1 MSIKLK
7 LISFVTAFVMMLSIM
22 VVGVYALQQ
31 TINLEG
37 IINFQIDDKSLWVS
51 DVRIKNDNY
60 TEEQSIENFMP
71 GYINNNFNLSI
82 STITNNYGSFT
93 LYFDIINT
101 TEKEYNISASYDGSE
116 ANVTVSPSITEIPA
130 GTGETITS
138 STQPTATLAIEVS
151 CPQGSLVDLS
161 DISIIFGE
169 IISYTATINVTYS
182 GGLNTEDIYIA
193 INDDEDFTC
202 YMNENYTEDQEIVLN
217 NVTRIAFGGI
227 GSKLTRVVTDPID
240 MTVTSN
246 TGIKESIYYDGISSV
261 DTDFLGWYELTQD
274 TVFNVLIERH
284 NTLPP
289 EPGVVA

>member
-37 IINFQIDDKSLWVS
+37 SINFQIDDKSLWVS

-101 TEKEYNISASYDGSE
+101 TEKEYNISASYAGSE

-151 CPQGSLVDLS
+151 CPQGSSVDLS
-161 DISIIFGE
+161 DISIIFEE
-169 IISYTATINVTYS
+169 IPSYTATINVTYS
-182 GGLNTEDIYIA
+182 GLTGEDIYIA
-193 INDDEDFTC
+193 INDDEDFTR
-202 YMNENYTEDQEIVLN
+202 YTKNYGEDQVIVLN
-217 NVTRIAFGGI
+217 NVTRIAFGGT
-227 GSKLTRVVTDPID
+227 GSKLTKMITDPID

-246 TGIKESIYYDGISSV
+246 TGINESIYYVGNTNV

-274 TVFNVLIERH
+274 TVFNITIKLH
-284 NTLPP
+284 M
-289 EPGVVA
+289 

>member
-101 TEKEYNISASYDGSE
+101 TEKEYNISASYAGSE

-151 CPQGSLVDLS
+151 CPQGSSVDLS
-161 DISIIFGE
+161 DISIIFEE
-169 IISYTATINVTYS
+169 IPSYTATINVTYS
-182 GGLNTEDIYIA
+182 GLNVEDIYIA
-193 INDDEDFTC
+193 INDDEDFTE
-202 YMNENYTEDQEIVLN
+202 YTKNYGEDQVIVLN

-227 GSKLTRVVTDPID
+227 GSKLTRIITDPID

-246 TGIKESIYYDGISSV
+246 TGINESIYYAGNTNV

-274 TVFNVLIERH
+274 TVFNITIELH
-284 NTLPP
+284 M
-289 EPGVVA
+289 

>member
-37 IINFQIDDKSLWVS
+37 SINFQIDDKSLWVS

-101 TEKEYNISASYDGSE
+101 TEKEYNISASYAGSE

-151 CPQGSLVDLS
+151 CPQGSSVDLS
-161 DISIIFGE
+161 DISIIFEE
-169 IISYTATINVTYS
+169 IPSYTATINVTYS
-182 GGLNTEDIYIA
+182 GLNVEDIYIA
-193 INDDEDFTC
+193 INDDEDFTR
-202 YMNENYTEDQEIVLN
+202 YIKNYGEDQVIVLN
-217 NVTRIAFGGI
+217 NVTRIAFGG
-227 GSKLTRVVTDPID
+227 SYSVLTRAMFGTPFD

-246 TGIKESIYYDGISSV
+246 TGINDSKYYSAVSSNPS
-261 DTDFLGWYELTQD
+261 DAEFLGWYDLNQD
-274 TVFNVLIERH
+274 TIFNVSI
-284 NTLPP
+284 
-289 EPGVVA
+289 VAAQ

>member
-37 IINFQIDDKSLWVS
+37 SINFQIDDKSLWVS

-101 TEKEYNISASYDGSE
+101 TEKEYNISASYAGSE

-151 CPQGSLVDLS
+151 CPQGSSVDLS

-182 GGLNTEDIYIA
+182 GGLNIENIYIA
-193 INDDEDFTC
+193 INDDEDFTQ
-202 YMNENYTEDQEIVLN
+202 YSKIYGKDQVIVLN
-217 NVTRIAFGGI
+217 NVTRIAFGGTL
-227 GSKLTRVVTDPID
+227 SVLTRAYFGIPYD

-246 TGIKESIYYDGISSV
+246 TGINDSKHYSDASSNPS
-261 DTDFLGWYELTQD
+261 DAEFLGWYELTQD
-274 TVFNVLIERH
+274 TVFNVLIER
-284 NTLPP
+284 
-289 EPGVVA
+289 AQ

>member
-37 IINFQIDDKSLWVS
+37 SINFQIDDKSLWVS

-101 TEKEYNISASYDGSE
+101 TEKEYNISASYAGSE

-161 DISIIFGE
+161 DISIIFEE
-169 IISYTATINVTYS
+169 IPSYTATINVTYS
-182 GGLNTEDIYIA
+182 GLNVEDIYIA
-193 INDDEDFTC
+193 INDDEDFTR
-202 YMNENYTEDQEIVLN
+202 YIKNYGEDQVIVLN
-217 NVTRIAFGGI
+217 NVTRIAFGGT
-227 GSKLTRVVTDPID
+227 GSKLTRMITDPID

-246 TGIKESIYYDGISSV
+246 TGINESIYYVGNTNV

-274 TVFNVLIERH
+274 TVFNITIELH
-284 NTLPP
+284 M
-289 EPGVVA
+289 

>member
-37 IINFQIDDKSLWVS
+37 SINFQIDDKSLWVS

-101 TEKEYNISASYDGSE
+101 TEKEYNISASYAGSE

-151 CPQGSLVDLS
+151 CPQGSSVDLS
-161 DISIIFGE
+161 DISIIFEE
-169 IISYTATINVTYS
+169 IPSYTATINVTYS
-182 GGLNTEDIYIA
+182 GLNVEDIYIA

-202 YMNENYTEDQEIVLN
+202 YTKNYGEDQVIVLN

-227 GSKLTRVVTDPID
+227 GSKLTRIITDPID

-246 TGIKESIYYDGISSV
+246 TGIKESIYYAGNTNV

-274 TVFNVLIERH
+274 TVFNITIELH
-284 NTLPP
+284 M
-289 EPGVVA
+289 

>member
-37 IINFQIDDKSLWVS
+37 SINFQIDDKSLWVS

-101 TEKEYNISASYDGSE
+101 TEKEYNISASYAGSE

-161 DISIIFGE
+161 DISIIFEE
-169 IISYTATINVTYS
+169 IPSYTATINVTYS
-182 GGLNTEDIYIA
+182 GLNVEDIYIA
-193 INDDEDFTC
+193 INDDEDFTR
-202 YMNENYTEDQEIVLN
+202 YIKNYGEDQVIVLN
-217 NVTRIAFGGI
+217 NVTRIAFGGT
-227 GSKLTRVVTDPID
+227 GSKLTRMITDPID

-246 TGIKESIYYDGISSV
+246 TGINESIYYVGNTNV

-274 TVFNVLIERH
+274 TVFDVLIERH
-284 NTLPP
+284 DNTLPP

>member
-37 IINFQIDDKSLWVS
+37 SINFQIDDKSLWVS

-101 TEKEYNISASYDGSE
+101 TEKEYNISASYAGSE

-161 DISIIFGE
+161 DISIIFEE
-169 IISYTATINVTYS
+169 IPSYTATINVTYS
-182 GGLNTEDIYIA
+182 GLNVEDIYIA
-193 INDDEDFTC
+193 INDDEDFTR
-202 YMNENYTEDQEIVLN
+202 YIKNYGEDQVIVLN
-217 NVTRIAFGGI
+217 NVTRIAFGGT
-227 GSKLTRVVTDPID
+227 GSKLTRMITDPID
-240 MTVTSN
+240 MTVKSN
-246 TGIKESIYYDGISSV
+246 TGINESIYYVGNTNV

-274 TVFNVLIERH
+274 TVFNITIELH
-284 NTLPP
+284 M
-289 EPGVVA
+289 